1 MLVPIFL
8 LVSAVPISAATPLSV
23 TAIAGG
29 AVANFVAYSRRRRP
43 SGQPLIDYGAAL
55 LMLPALLAGSMWG
68 TLLDK
73 VLPEPLLVAGL
84 LVLLSGTTV
93 RTARRGL
100 AAWRAGESGEGREG
114 GGREVSRLGSQ
125 SSQRPPLF
133 PSAALSFSALAWL
146 VVLAASL
153 ARGGHGAPSLLPGG
167 VACGSLHYWS
177 LLLLAQAALAAL
189 ALAVRGRLEGA
200 PEAGG
205 GTALLAGSFSAGL
218 AAGTLG
224 IGGGTLVAPL
234 LLELGCEPRAVAATS
249 AFLVL
254 LADTSVAAQ
263 FAVLG
268 MLPPS
273 HGASLAATAF
283 VATAVGQA
291 ASERLIAA
299 SGRSAVVTLLVAA
312 TVGASAVAT
321 GAVALSALGRRVDE
335 GGAASALAMR
345 SLCGPH

>member
-1 MLVPIFL
+1 M
-8 LVSAVPISAATPLSV
+8 
-23 TAIAGG
+23 
-29 AVANFVAYSRRRRP
+29 
-43 SGQPLIDYGAAL
+43 
-55 LMLPALLAGSMWG
+55 
-68 TLLDK
+68 
-73 VLPEPLLVAGL
+73 
-84 LVLLSGTTV
+84 
-93 RTARRGL
+93 
-100 AAWRAGESGEGREG
+100 
-114 GGREVSRLGSQ
+114 
-125 SSQRPPLF
+125 QRPPLF
-133 PSAALSFSALAWL
+133 PSAALAFSALAWL

-167 VACGSLHYWS
+167 PVACGSLLYWS

-189 ALAVRGRLEGA
+189 ALAVRGRLESA

-205 GTALLAGSFSAGL
+205 GTALLAGSFAAGL

-254 LADTSVAAQ
+254 LADTSVATQ

-268 MLPPS
+268 LLPPS